1 MKLIVARTAGFCMGV
16 RRAVEMTLE
25 AVDSCEK
32 PICTFGPLIHNPQV
46 LNLLSQKG
54 ISVIETVPPR
64 GHGTVLLRAHGV
76 PPRVKAALVTAG
88 FRVVDATCPRV
99 IKVQTIIRR
108 HAADGYGTIIIG
120 DRNHPEVVGLLGYAG
135 ARGCVVGSVKELA
148 ALPRFTKAIVVAQT
162 TQNTAFYREVKD
174 WVRRNCPH
182 YQVFDTICDSTEKR
196 QTEVK
201 QLADAV
207 DAVVVVG
214 GHNSGNTNRLAEI
227 ARKAGKPTQ
236 QVETEAELDCQVLAA
251 ARSVAVCAGAST
263 PDWMIRRVIQVLA
276 SLGTEDDRPSSGP
289 QDGPARPAE
298 KG

>member
-1 MKLIVARTAGFCMGV
+1 MKLMIARTAGFCMGV

-25 AVDSCEK
+25 AVDSCQK

-46 LNLLSQKG
+46 LNLLNQKG
-54 ISVIETVPPR
+54 VSVIETVPPR

-76 PPRVKAALVTAG
+76 PPSVQAALVNAG

-108 HAADGYGTIIIG
+108 HATEGYGTIIVG
-120 DRNHPEVVGLLGYAG
+120 DRNHPEVIGLLGYAG
-135 ARGCVVGSVKELA
+135 ALGCVVGSLGELA
-148 ALPRFTKAIVVAQT
+148 ALPRFAKAIVVAQT
-162 TQNTAFYREVKD
+162 TQNTAFYGEIKA
-174 WVRRNCPH
+174 WVGRHCPH

-201 QLADAV
+201 QLAGAV

-227 ARKAGKPTQ
+227 ARQAGKPTQ
-236 QVETEAELDCQVLAA
+236 HIETEDELDCQALTA
-251 ARSVAVCAGAST
+251 ARSIAVSAGAST

-276 SLGTEDDRPSSGP
+276 DLGPEGDRPSP
-289 QDGPARPAE
+289 EFQDRPAQSAE
-298 KG
+298 NG